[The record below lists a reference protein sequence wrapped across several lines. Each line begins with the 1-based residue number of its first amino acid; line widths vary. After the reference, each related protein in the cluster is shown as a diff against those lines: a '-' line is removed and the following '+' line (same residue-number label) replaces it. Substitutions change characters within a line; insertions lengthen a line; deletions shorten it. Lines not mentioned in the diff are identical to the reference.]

1 MTNTHGVEVTINEL
15 RDELSSW
22 GIGLP
27 FSLKRRD
34 PREPGRTEKEAFE
47 DELFAVFMGQFRKQ
61 KKGVSELL
69 ASLAP
74 DRKALNY
81 LEYLGEDFWLD
92 EGFMAKIVRILTR
105 AIEHGIVL
113 FDDAVGLT
121 MDYTLTNAAAAK
133 WASKYTFDLI
143 KGINDTTQNVLQGIF
158 KTFVDTPGMTI
169 GDVVNLLP
177 YTEARA
183 LNIAV
188 TETTRIYARADLLAG
203 EALKEEYPD
212 VDVIRTWWTNLDPP
226 RLCEVCEA
234 LHGKEVLLGEF
245 FDGRFEGP
253 PDPHIGCRCWT
264 TTTTRLKQ

>member
-1 MTNTHGVEVTINEL
+1 MTNTHGVEVVINEL
-15 RDELSSW
+15 RDALVAW
-22 GIGLP
+22 GIGVP

-47 DELFAVFMGQFRKQ
+47 DELFAVFLNQFSKQ
-61 KKGVSELL
+61 KKGVRELL
-69 ASLAP
+69 TSLAP

-92 EGFMAKIVRILTR
+92 EGFMAKIARILTR

-133 WASKYTFDLI
+133 WAAKYSFDLI
-143 KGINDTTQNVLQGIF
+143 KGINKTTQDVLQSVF

-177 YTEARA
+177 YTESRA
-183 LNIAV
+183 LMIAT
-188 TETTRIYARADLLAG
+188 TETTRIYAQAEQLAG
-203 EALKEEYPD
+203 EALKKEYPD
-212 VDVIRTWWTNLDPP
+212 VQVIKTWWTNQDD
-226 RLCEVCEA
+226 RVCPICQP
-234 LHGKEVLLGEF
+234 LHGKEIELEKW
-245 FDGRFEGP
+245 FDGVYENP
-253 PDPHIGCRCWT
+253 PAHVGCRCWT
-264 TTTTRLKQ
+264 TTTTRLRQ

>member
-1 MTNTHGVEVTINEL
+1 MTNTHGVEVVVNEL

-22 GIGLP
+22 GIGMP
-27 FSLKRRD
+27 FSIKRRD

-47 DELFAVFMGQFRKQ
+47 DELFAAFMGQFRKQ

-69 ASLAP
+69 TSLAP

-92 EGFMAKIVRILTR
+92 EGFMAKIARILTR

-143 KGINDTTQNVLQGIF
+143 KGINKTTQNVLQGIF

-177 YTEARA
+177 YTESRA
-183 LNIAV
+183 LLIAT
-188 TETTRIYARADLLAG
+188 TETTRVYAEANLLAG
-203 EALKEEYPD
+203 EALKKEYPD
-212 VDVIRTWWTNLDPP
+212 VQVIKRFFTNRDDRVCP
-226 RLCEVCEA
+226 LCA
-234 LHGKEVLLGEF
+234 PLHGQEVEISET
-245 FDGRFEGP
+245 FEGGYDGP
-253 PDPHIGCRCWT
+253 PIHVGCRCFV

>member
-1 MTNTHGVEVTINEL
+1 MTNTHGVEVVINEL

-22 GIGLP
+22 GISLP
-27 FSLKRRD
+27 FSIKRRD

-69 ASLAP
+69 TSLAP

-92 EGFMAKIVRILTR
+92 EGFMAKIARILTR

-113 FDDAVGLT
+113 FDGAVGLT
-121 MDYTLTNAAAAK
+121 MDYTLTNAVAAK

-143 KGINDTTQNVLQGIF
+143 KGINETTQNVLQDIF
-158 KTFVDTPGMTI
+158 KTFIDTPGMTI

-177 YTEARA
+177 YTEQRA
-183 LNIAV
+183 LLIAT
-188 TETTRIYARADLLAG
+188 TETTRIYSEADRIAG
-203 EALKEEYPD
+203 EALKKEYPD
-212 VDVIRTWWTNLDPP
+212 VMVVRTWWTNKGGN
-226 RLCEVCEA
+226 VCELCKD
-234 LHGKEVLLGEF
+234 LHGDEIELGKYFE
-245 FDGRFEGP
+245 GGFEGP
-253 PDPHIGCRCWT
+253 PRHVGCMCWT
-264 TTTTRLKQ
+264 TTTTRLAGA